1 MVRTAAGR
9 VMLIGVSILIV
20 GFAASSAAEAGQPLS
35 WSFSDDPVGS
45 APPGWEV
52 LSGRWEVQTES
63 GGANRVV
70 TQIGPPSPESAL
82 AAILA
87 PAPRASDVRIGVRLK
102 SAGTGGRETMGI
114 LLRWQGPGTTLAV
127 RVDGSPGWIWV
138 DRVQDGRRSVR
149 AGYVIPPLRTG
160 EWSSLRVTA
169 VKGWLMLFFNGK
181 FLGGVRDD
189 DPAPGRVGLLAGP
202 DGGVSLDDVEIEAS
216 PETPAAG

>member
-1 MVRTAAGR
+1 MICAAAGR
-9 VMLIGVSILIV
+9 VMAIGVAILTAGI
-20 GFAASSAAEAGQPLS
+20 AASSVAEAGQPLS
-35 WSFSDDPVGS
+35 WSFSDDPVGR
-45 APPGWEV
+45 APQGWEV

-70 TQIGPPSPESAL
+70 TQAGSPLPDSGL

-87 PAPRASDVRIGVRLK
+87 PVARASDVRIGLRFR
-102 SAGTGGRETMGI
+102 SAGTGARETMGI
-114 LLRWQGPGTTLAV
+114 LLRWQGPGTTWTV

-149 AGYVIPPLRTG
+149 AGYVIPPVRTG
-160 EWSSLRVTA
+160 EWNSLRVTV
-169 VKGWLMLFFNGK
+169 VKEWLMLFFNGK

-202 DGGVSLDDVEIEAS
+202 DGGVSLDDVVIEPLS
-216 PETPAAG
+216 DTSESK